1 MGLSFALK
9 RSGGLFLHFALLI
22 VLGWLTSVTP
32 LIEWLVA
39 FNLIGLGVALIVSG
53 FYSQSKLLEKQ
64 NESDRS
70 LASGYIILAGFLVH
84 CAIKTVSKQQDS
96 QKISEEGTS
105 PPRLSYIRNRMIRMI
120 GTSDRSGEAYTHAGY
135 LGNGARFA
143 NK

>member
-1 MGLSFALK
+1 MK

-70 LASGYIILAGFLVH
+70 LASGYIILAGFLVY
-84 CAIKTVSKQQDS
+84 CAIKTVSKQHDS

-105 PPRLSYIRNRMIRMI
+105 PPSLIIYTKQDDPDDWNQRPF
-120 GTSDRSGEAYTHAGY
+120 GRSIHACWLFRKRGEIC
-135 LGNGARFA
+135 
-143 NK
+143 